1 LAQPPDINETFLRE
15 VDENLRRD
23 QMRDFFKAY
32 GNWLIAG
39 LVLFLAASGGLI
51 WWRQHQVQK
60 SETEVEQLSAVY
72 TDIGAGKIAQSQ
84 QKLDQLSDSGSK
96 AVRASAR
103 FARAALAIQQGDTNT
118 AIASYKSI
126 AGESGL
132 PQPYR
137 DAALVRQTALEFD
150 RLQPQEIIS
159 RLQPLAKP
167 GEPWFGSAG
176 EMTALALVK
185 QGKRAEAGQLFATIA
200 RDNSVPSSI
209 RSRATQL
216 AASFGVD
223 ISTVLPS
230 QAQ

>member
-1 LAQPPDINETFLRE
+1 LAQPPDIGETFLRE

-23 QMRDFFKAY
+23 QLRDFIKAY
-32 GNWLIAG
+32 GNWLVAG
-39 LVLFLAASGGLI
+39 VVLFLAASGGLI

-60 SETEVEQLSAVY
+60 AEAQVEQLSGVY
-72 TDIGAGKIAQSQ
+72 SDIGAGKTTQSQ
-84 QKLDQLSDSGSK
+84 QKLDQLSDSGSN

-103 FARAALAIQQGDTNT
+103 FARAALAIQQGDTKT

-126 AGESGL
+126 AADSGL

-137 DAALVRQTALEFD
+137 DAAHVRETALEFD
-150 RLQPQEIIS
+150 RLQPQEVIS
-159 RLQPLAKP
+159 RLEPLAKP

-176 EMTALALVK
+176 EMTALALAK

-200 RDNSVPSSI
+200 KDTTVPSAI
-209 RSRATQL
+209 RNRATQL

-223 ISTVLPS
+223 VSAALQS
-230 QAQ
+230 QAR

>member
-1 LAQPPDINETFLRE
+1 LAQPPDIGDTFVRE

-23 QMRDFFKAY
+23 QLRDFFKAY

-39 LVLFLAASGGLI
+39 VILFLAVSGGLI
-51 WWRQHQVQK
+51 WWRQHQTQR
-60 SETEVEQLSAVY
+60 TEAQVEEFAALFK
-72 TDIGAGKIAQSQ
+72 DIGAGNTSQ
-84 QKLDQLSDSGSK
+84 VPQKLDALSQSGSK
-96 AVRASAR
+96 AVRASAI
-103 FARAALAIQQGDTNT
+103 FARAALAIQQGDIKT
-118 AIASYKSI
+118 AIATYKS
-126 AGESGL
+126 AAADSGL

-137 DAALVRQTALEFD
+137 DAALIRQTALEFD
-150 RLQPQEIIS
+150 QLPPPEVIS
-159 RLQPLAKP
+159 RLQPLARP

-200 RDNSVPSSI
+200 KDNTVPSSI

-223 ISTVLPS
+223 VSSVLQS

>member
-1 LAQPPDINETFLRE
+1 LAQPPDITDTFVRE

-23 QMRDFFKAY
+23 QLRDFFKAY

-39 LVLFLAASGGLI
+39 VVLFLAASGGLI
-51 WWRQHQVQK
+51 WWHQHQVQK
-60 SETEVEQLSAVY
+60 AEGQIEQLSGVY

-84 QKLDQLSDSGSK
+84 QTLDKLSDSGSK

-103 FARAALAIQQGDTNT
+103 FARAALAIQQGDLKT
-118 AIASYKSI
+118 AIATYKSL
-126 AGESGL
+126 ADDSGL

-150 RLQPQEIIS
+150 QIQPQEVIS

-176 EMTALALVK
+176 EMTALALAK
-185 QGKRAEAGQLFATIA
+185 QGKRAEAGQLFAMIA
-200 RDNSVPSSI
+200 KDNTVPSSI
-209 RSRATQL
+209 RDRATQL

-223 ISTVLPS
+223 VSSALQS
-230 QAQ
+230 QAR